1 MDNGVII
8 SLILGGA
15 SVVSSICFGL
25 IPNIRKKRIEMIEA
39 QRIRLFR
46 DIQLLYNIEE
56 ELLGYIVNISPNIN
70 KSNLKIKIRDIVSK
84 RYNDDVLSD
93 FSKPSV
99 YKKYIK

>member
-15 SVVSSICFGL
+15 SVVSSICFGF
-25 IPNIRKKRIEMIEA
+25 IPNIRKKRIETLETQRA
-39 QRIRLFR
+39 QLFR

-56 ELLGYIVNISPNIN
+56 ELLGYIANISPNTN
-70 KSNLKIKIRDIVSK
+70 KSSLKIKIREIVSK
-84 RYNDDVLSD
+84 RCNDDVLSD
-93 FSKPSV
+93 FSKPSI